1 VIHSASRLLVT
12 LSCAA
17 AFAAVSPAQSIYP
30 LAYPQATTSEG
41 SGNIIPLGAVSGSI
55 NFDESRYQILIPATH
70 LPTTPAS
77 IVGVEVIS
85 NHSTE
90 TVLYSR
96 LEVTLS
102 NTPSTA
108 LSTTFDAN
116 LIAPTVAFSGTNTSV
131 TFTVDQWSPIQFT
144 TPFLHN
150 GGEGL
155 VLDFKKAIDRTL
167 YTIPG
172 VVTMETLGTIR
183 TDLPTAWG
191 SFGPFGSGAMNAV
204 SATSAQAQ
212 FMKVRLLVVDVPTID
227 LLSNV
232 GGRNGNVFAL
242 GASASVHLHSVSGSP
257 FLVFA
262 ETVFT
267 PPIIVPPLQGALIVP
282 PLTILFSGATN
293 AAGEGVLNASI
304 PNLNV
309 LIGGHVTFQGIA
321 LQNGTPYFTN
331 GTDAIVNS

>member
-1 VIHSASRLLVT
+1 MIPSVPRTLAP
-12 LSCAA
+12 LSCIALL
-17 AFAAVSPAQSIYP
+17 AVAGSAQSIYP

-41 SGNIIPLGAVSGSI
+41 SGNIIPLGAVTGST
-55 NFDESRYQILIPATH
+55 NFDETRYQLLIPPTH
-70 LPTTPAS
+70 LPTTPAA

-85 NHSTE
+85 NHSTT
-90 TVLYSR
+90 TVLYAN

-102 NTPSTA
+102 NTPSTV

-116 LIAPTVAFSGTNTSV
+116 LLAPTVAFSGTNASV
-131 TFTVDQWSPIQFT
+131 TFNVNQWSPILFT

-155 VLDFKKAIDRTL
+155 VIDIKKAIDRNT

-183 TDLPTAWG
+183 SDLPVARTAN
-191 SFGPFGSGAMNAV
+191 GPLGSGAMN
-204 SATSAQAQ
+204 SINATGTHSQ
-212 FMKVRLLVVDVPTID
+212 FMKVRLLVVDVPTVD
-227 LLSNV
+227 LLSDV

-242 GASASVHLHSVSGSP
+242 GASASVRLHSVSGSP

-267 PPIIVPPLQGALIVP
+267 PPIAIPPFQGALIVP
-282 PLTILFSGATN
+282 PLTILFSGTTN
-293 AAGEGVLNASI
+293 AAHEGVFSAAI

-309 LIGGHVTFQGIA
+309 LIGGHITFQGVA
-321 LQNGTPYFTN
+321 LQNGSLYFTN
-331 GTDAIVNS
+331 GADAFVNS